1 MSADTER
8 IARRIRE
15 AAGSVDAPARLH
27 ARVAEEVARSAPA
40 RRRRVL
46 AAGGALA
53 GALAAAVVAVVLV
66 LGSGGAGPRIERAAA
81 LALRPPATSA
91 PAVDPSDPAHLR
103 AEVGGVR
110 FPNYRSWRPVGSRTD
125 ELDGRR
131 AVTVAYSASGATVG
145 YTIVDGAPLKLPK
158 DVTWHEY
165 SGYRVAVLRDD
176 GERVVTWKQ
185 GGRTCIVAGRSAD
198 VTALLRDRRS

>member
-15 AAGSVDAPARLH
+15 AAESVGAPARLH
-27 ARVAEEVARSAPA
+27 ARVAEEAARSAPA
-40 RRRRVL
+40 RRRRAL

-66 LGSGGAGPRIERAAA
+66 LGSGGGGPGIDRAAA
-81 LALRPPATSA
+81 LALRPPETGA
-91 PAVDPSDPAHLR
+91 PAVDASDPRHLR

-110 FPNYRSWRPVGSRTD
+110 FPNYRSWRAVGSRTD
-125 ELDGRR
+125 KLDGRR

-145 YTIVDGAPLKLPK
+145 YTIVDGAALKVPE
-158 DVTWHEY
+158 DVTWRNY

-176 GERVVTWKQ
+176 AERIITWKQ
-185 GGRTCIVAGRSAD
+185 GGRTCIVAGRGSD
-198 VTALLRDRRS
+198 VAALLRDRRS